1 LTHGIGESESLP
13 RPHRAINVERGKLVT
28 TDAVARRER
37 SSIVASETVDRT
49 LLRAF
54 LETDRLFAAYAL
66 CDLDDREFQRT
77 RWGVA
82 LGGREPIAVVLQYA
96 GYSPQPV
103 FVMGQNAGIKAIL
116 RDVIRPRTAFL
127 AARPEQ
133 LPAFS
138 DSYRVDPGPEMLRMW
153 TDRAH
158 FRPFP
163 ADVQRLLPVEIG
175 ELNRLYQLGFASWL
189 PASAIADGLYYG
201 IRVGGRLVSAAG
213 THVISPAGRLAVVGN
228 VMTHS
233 DFRGRGY
240 ATAVTGAVTAELLR
254 FCDQVVLNVRADN
267 PPALAAY
274 RRLGFM
280 VHTTF
285 EERLI
290 HRSEPVW
297 SGWTGTFRRVFAS
310 LKES

>member
-1 LTHGIGESESLP
+1 M
-13 RPHRAINVERGKLVT
+13 
-28 TDAVARRER
+28 
-37 SSIVASETVDRT
+37 
-49 LLRAF
+49 LRAF
-54 LETDRLFAAYAL
+54 LETDRLYSAYAL

-82 LGGREPIAVVLQYA
+82 LADGDPIAVVLQYA
-96 GYSPQPV
+96 GYSPQPI
-103 FVMGQNAGIKAIL
+103 FVMGQNAGVKAIL
-116 RDVIRPRTAFL
+116 QGVIRPRTAFV
-127 AARPEQ
+127 AARTEQ
-133 LPAFS
+133 LPAVA
-138 DSYRVDPGPEMLRMW
+138 DCYRVDPGPDMVRMW
-153 TDRAH
+153 TDRTH
-158 FRPFP
+158 FRPYP
-163 ADVQRLLPVEIG
+163 ADVRRMLPVEIG

-189 PASAIADGLYYG
+189 PASAIADGLYFG

-213 THVISPAGRLAVVGN
+213 THVISPTARLAVVGN

-233 DFRGRGY
+233 DYRGRGY

-274 RRLGFM
+274 RRLGYM

-290 HRSEPVW
+290 HRNEPVW

-310 LKES
+310 RKEP